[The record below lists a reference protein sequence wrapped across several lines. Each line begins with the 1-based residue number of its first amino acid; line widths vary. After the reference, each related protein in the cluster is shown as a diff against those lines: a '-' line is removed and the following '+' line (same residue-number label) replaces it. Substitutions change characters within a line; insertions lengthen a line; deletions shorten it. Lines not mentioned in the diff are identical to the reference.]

1 MVEILYL
8 ISLFLIIAFI
18 AEIGG
23 TIAGFGS
30 STILLPLSL
39 FLFDFKTA
47 LVLVAFA
54 HLFGNSGRITF
65 FKHGLDKR
73 LIILFGVPSVI
84 STFLGAYLVVYVPQ
98 KISILIVGIFL
109 LIFSILSLKYPDLK
123 FQATNNTAV
132 LGGGISGFFAGLIGT
147 GGAIRGAFLTAFKLK
162 KAKYIALAAAVAL
175 AVDLTRIPVYIFNG
189 FLELQFYFILPLL
202 LLASISGSYTG
213 KRIVNKIPQEKF
225 RIVVLIAIALL
236 SLNFIIRSLFFS

>member
-1 MVEILYL
+1 MVKILYL
-8 ISLFLIIAFI
+8 ITLFLIIAFI
-18 AEIGG
+18 AEIVG

-47 LVLVAFA
+47 LVLVV
-54 HLFGNSGRITF
+54 FGNSCRITF

-84 STFLGAYLVVYVPQ
+84 LTFLGAYLVVYIPQ
-98 KISILIVGIFL
+98 KISILILGIFL

-123 FQATNNTAV
+123 FRATNNTAV

-147 GGAIRGAFLTAFKLK
+147 RGAIRGSFLTAFNMK
-162 KAKYIALAAAVAL
+162 KTKYIASAAAVAL
-175 AVDLTRIPVYIFNG
+175 AVDLTRIPVYILNG
-189 FLELQFYFILPLL
+189 FLEIQFYFILPLL
-202 LLASISGSYTG
+202 LLVSISGSYTG
-213 KRIVNKIPQEKF
+213 KRIVNKIPHEKF
-225 RIVVLIAIALL
+225 RTVVLIAIALV
-236 SLNFIIRSLFFS
+236 SLNFIIRSLL